1 MRKFIF
7 VLLTLLLVS
16 PFSFAMKGIIWQ
28 PQNRDSQVTD
38 TQWQGLMSQLRL
50 QGFDTLVLQWTRYGD
65 AFTQPEQRALL
76 FKRAA
81 AAQQAGL
88 KLIVGLNADPEFFM
102 HQKQSSAALESYL
115 NRLLAA
121 DLQQARLW
129 SAAPGVTPDGWYI
142 SAEIDDLNWRSEAAR
157 QPLLTWLNNAQRL
170 ISDVSAKPVYIS
182 SFFAGNMSPDG
193 YRQLLEQVGG
203 FLVHRRKLSDL
214 SGNHR
219 CYIINGNRFL
229 FLFYQCVPH
238 GLKHGGGYSF
248 PRLFSFF
255 HILLNVPQDSKEH
268 ALDFLNLRFMLPH
281 LLCVQ

>member
-1 MRKFIF
+1 MRKLIF
-7 VLLTLLLVS
+7 VMLTLLLVS

-38 TQWQGLMSQLRL
+38 AQWQGLMSQLRL

-65 AFTQPEQRALL
+65 AFTQPEERALL
-76 FKRAA
+76 FRRAA
-81 AAQQAGL
+81 AAQHAGL

-157 QPLLTWLNNAQRL
+157 QPLLKWLNNTQRL
-170 ISDVSAKPVYIS
+170 LSDVSEKPTYVS

-193 YRQLLEQVGG
+193 YRQLLEQVKATGVNVWVQDG
-203 FLVHRRKLSDL
+203 SGVDKLTA
-214 SGNHR
+214 GQR
-219 CYIINGNRFL
+219 ECYLQASADCQIASPARQRHCL
-229 FLFYQCVPH
+229 
-238 GLKHGGGYSF
+238 
-248 PRLFSFF
+248 
-255 HILLNVPQDSKEH
+255 
-268 ALDFLNLRFMLPH
+268 
-281 LLCVQ
+281 